1 LPLNNMTFRD
11 DDMVCWFKHSS
22 NILAKKASR
31 NTKKAKYV
39 FCKMLIF
46 NQIIKISKNNKM

>member
-1 LPLNNMTFRD
+1 LRILPLNNMTFKD

-31 NTKKAKYV
+31 YTNKAKCE
-39 FCKMLIF
+39 FCKIL
-46 NQIIKISKNNKM
+46 KIN